1 MSLFRLSSFALA
13 VLLLAVLGGSVA
25 IGVSIGR
32 RRRQR
37 GDDRSGPVG
46 VVQGALLGFV
56 GLLLAFGLS
65 MAVGR
70 YETRRSLVVQ
80 EANDISTTYL
90 RAQLLAEPE
99 RTASLDLLRTYT
111 DAAIEMADQVP
122 GSAKFDAAAADVED
136 LQDQLWALAGT
147 AVAGDPT
154 GSAPK
159 LYIESLNDT
168 IDRHTD
174 RTASLGNRVP
184 APVLWLEVICSAVA
198 LGAMALYLTMLGRGI
213 ATSVLT
219 LAVVAI
225 ILFVTFDLDR
235 PHRGFITVPSAALE
249 DVRTMMD
256 RPPAA
261 DAP

>member
-1 MSLFRLSSFALA
+1 MNLFRLSSFALA
-13 VLLLAVLGGSVA
+13 LLLVAILGGSVA
-25 IGVSIGR
+25 VGVFIGHR
-32 RRRQR
+32 RKAR

-70 YETRRSLVVQ
+70 YETRRGLVVQ
-80 EANDISTTYL
+80 EANDIGTTYL
-90 RAQLLAEPE
+90 RAQLLAEPQ
-99 RTASLDLLRTYT
+99 RTESLDLLRIYT
-111 DAAIEMADQVP
+111 DATIDMANEVP
-122 GSAKFDAAAADVED
+122 GSTPYDAAVADIEQI
-136 LQDQLWALAGT
+136 QDQLWALAGE
-147 AVAGDPT
+147 AVADDPT

-159 LYIESLNDT
+159 LYIETLNDT

-174 RTASLGNRVP
+174 RTTSLGNRVP
-184 APVLWLEVICSAVA
+184 PPVLWLEVVCSAVA
-198 LGAMALYLTMLGRGI
+198 LGAMSLYLTMLGRGI
-213 ATSVLT
+213 ATSLMT
-219 LAVVAI
+219 LAVIAI

-235 PHRGFITVPSAALE
+235 PQRGFITVPSAPLE
-249 DVRTMMD
+249 DVRASMD